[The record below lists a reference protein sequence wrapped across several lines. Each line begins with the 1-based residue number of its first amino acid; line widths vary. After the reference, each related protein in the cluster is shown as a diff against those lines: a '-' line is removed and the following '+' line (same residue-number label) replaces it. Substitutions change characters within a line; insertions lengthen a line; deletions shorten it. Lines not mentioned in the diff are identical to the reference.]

1 MSEQGVEVPKKPF
14 WKRKGCL
21 FGALGGTVLLL
32 LLCLAAAIVI
42 PSGLGF
48 PVSRS
53 NQKRAMSEVRSIAV
67 AVQCY
72 QTDFTTSPVPPGV
85 EPGGGWTFVPAST
98 LAPLLSP
105 TYLQALPETDPWG
118 QPYLYGLTGENPE
131 WFCVL
136 STGKDK
142 ARDSETL
149 PQAPMTTHCWE
160 SDIIWMNSEFLQ
172 FPEGKQRKCGKGG
185 G

>member
-1 MSEQGVEVPKKPF
+1 VSESAVEVPPKPF

-21 FGALGGTVLLL
+21 FGALGVAVLLL

-42 PSGLGF
+42 PSGLGS

-53 NQKRAMSEVRSIAV
+53 TQKRPVSEVRTIAV
-67 AVQCY
+67 AVQSY
-72 QTDFTTSPVPPGV
+72 QTDNLKAPVPPGFQ
-85 EPGGGWTFVPAST
+85 PGGGWSFVPVSS
-98 LAPLLSP
+98 LAPVLSP
-105 TYLQALPETDPWG
+105 DYIRALPETDPWG
-118 QPYLYGLTGENPE
+118 QPYLYGLSAENPE

-136 STGKDK
+136 STGKDE

-149 PQAPMTTHCWE
+149 PQAPVTTHCWE
-160 SDIIWMNSEFLQ
+160 SDFVWMNSEFLQ
-172 FPEGKQRKCGKGG
+172 FPEGKQGKCGKGG